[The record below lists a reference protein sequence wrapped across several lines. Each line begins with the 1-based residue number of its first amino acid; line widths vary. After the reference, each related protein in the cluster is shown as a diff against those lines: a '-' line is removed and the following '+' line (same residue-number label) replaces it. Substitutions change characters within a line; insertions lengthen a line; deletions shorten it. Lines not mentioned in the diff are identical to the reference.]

1 MDNEYK
7 THPQYNKLRFFIGD
21 VRDAERLKLAMQNVV
36 SDKLFCA
43 ANAYSGADGTRFAV
57 VRCSNVAGSRG
68 SVIPFFKN
76 IISNGGEELPI
87 TDYWMTRFWISL
99 EDGVKLVIHALE
111 NVRGGKTFIA
121 KIPSIKITDLVE
133 AILPGCRKPEVGI
146 CEGEM
151 RMPFTLMSM
160 TDILLFILII
170 IGGKKN

>member
-1 MDNEYK
+1 M
-7 THPQYNKLRFFIGD
+7 
-21 VRDAERLKLAMQNVV
+21 
-36 SDKLFCA
+36 
-43 ANAYSGADGTRFAV
+43 
-57 VRCSNVAGSRG
+57 AGSRG

-146 CEGEM
+146 CEGEI
-151 RMPFTLMSM
+151 
-160 TDILLFILII
+160 ILWLCGFAPRVIYLNYNWWKKELIP
-170 IGGKKN
+170 GRKPVEAGFEYSSEKTKNGLP